1 MATVTS
7 TRATVSATP
16 SGMPG
21 PLQWG
26 DEVDREGRAT
36 DGGGE
41 EAGQGHPDLH
51 GGEEPV
57 GVGVE
62 LGDDATAPAPLGQGP
77 GLAVAQRDQRDLGG
91 REDAADEHEED
102 DESQRQGQVDHATA
116 GLPSMAPG

>member
-16 SGMPG
+16 SGMPVRSSG
-21 PLQWG
+21 
-26 DEVDREGRAT
+26 AT
-36 DGGGE
+36 RSTERVAPPTAAERKPASVTPTCTAARNRLGS
-41 EAGQGHPDLH
+41 
-51 GGEEPV
+51 
-57 GVGVE
+57 E
-62 LGDDATAPAPLGQGP
+62 LSSATTATAPAPVRQGA

-116 GLPSMAPG
+116 GPSMESG